1 MNSLQP
7 VMALLGQTERERD
20 ELAVLSQRA
29 AAAQRTA
36 AVQLDQLVTY
46 RREYEQRWAHQFRTD
61 GRMELVNCYRG
72 FMERLTQAVEQQRR
86 VALQAET
93 QLEEA
98 RLALRHGEIR
108 VASVRKLIER
118 RVADV
123 RVAVDRR
130 EQKATDEFAARA
142 AWNLRATDGLAG
154 AL

>member
-7 VMALLGQTERERD
+7 VMTLLGQTERERD
-20 ELAVLSQRA
+20 ELAADCQRA
-29 AAAQRTA
+29 SVAQRTA
-36 AVQLDQLVTY
+36 SVQLEQLVTY
-46 RREYEQRWAHQFRTD
+46 RREYEERWAHQFRTD

-86 VALQAET
+86 VAVQAGAE
-93 QLEEA
+93 LEQA
-98 RLALRHGEIR
+98 QLALREGEIR

-130 EQKATDEFAARA
+130 EQKASDEFASRA
-142 AWNLRATDGLAG
+142 AWMQRTNGLAG

>member
-7 VMALLGQTERERD
+7 VMTLLGQAERERD
-20 ELAVLSQRA
+20 ELAVACQRVT
-29 AAAQRTA
+29 AAQRTA
-36 AVQLDQLVTY
+36 AMQLEQLVTY
-46 RREYEQRWAHQFRTD
+46 RREYEKRWAHQFRTD

-86 VALQAET
+86 VAMQADAEFE
-93 QLEEA
+93 QA
-98 RLALRHGEIR
+98 KLALRDGEIR

-130 EQKATDEFAARA
+130 EQKASDEFASRA
-142 AWNLRATDGLAG
+142 TWNLQGAGGLAG

>member
-98 RLALRHGEIR
+98 QLALRDGEIR

-142 AWNLRATDGLAG
+142 AWNLRATGGLAG

>member
-7 VMALLGQTERERD
+7 VMTLLGQTERERD
-20 ELAVLSQRA
+20 ELAAGCQRA
-29 AAAQRTA
+29 ATAQRTA
-36 AVQLDQLVTY
+36 AAQLEQLVVY
-46 RREYEQRWAHQFRTD
+46 RREYEQRWANNFRTD

-86 VALQAET
+86 VTAQAEAE
-93 QLEEA
+93 LEQA
-98 RLALRHGEIR
+98 RLALRDSEIR

-142 AWNLRATDGLAG
+142 AWNLQGAGGWAG

>member
-1 MNSLQP
+1 
-7 VMALLGQTERERD
+7 
-20 ELAVLSQRA
+20 
-29 AAAQRTA
+29 
-36 AVQLDQLVTY
+36 LVTY

-86 VALQAET
+86 VAMQTEI

-98 RLALRHGEIR
+98 QLALRDGEIR

-142 AWNLRATDGLAG
+142 AWNVRATDGLAG

>member
-7 VMALLGQTERERD
+7 VMTLLGQTERERD
-20 ELAVLSQRA
+20 ELAADCQRA
-29 AAAQRTA
+29 SVAQRTA
-36 AVQLDQLVTY
+36 SVQLEQLVTY
-46 RREYEQRWAHQFRTD
+46 RREYEERWAHQFRTD

-86 VALQAET
+86 VAVQAGAE
-93 QLEEA
+93 LEQA
-98 RLALRHGEIR
+98 QLALREGEIR

-130 EQKATDEFAARA
+130 EQKASDEFASRA
-142 AWNLRATDGLAG
+142 AWMQRTAGLAG

>member
-1 MNSLQP
+1 MMNSLQP
-7 VMALLGQTERERD
+7 VMTLLGQAERERD
-20 ELAVLSQRA
+20 ELAVDCQRA
-29 AAAQRTA
+29 AAAQRSA
-36 AVQLDQLVTY
+36 AAQLEQLVTY
-46 RREYEQRWAHQFRTD
+46 RREYEKRWAHQFRTD

-86 VALQAET
+86 VVIQADAEFE
-93 QLEEA
+93 QA
-98 RLALRHGEIR
+98 RLALRDGEIR

-130 EQKATDEFAARA
+130 EQKASDEFASRA
-142 AWNLRATDGLAG
+142 AWMQGANGLAG

>member
-7 VMALLGQTERERD
+7 VMTLLGQTERERD
-20 ELAVLSQRA
+20 ELAADCQRA
-29 AAAQRTA
+29 SVAQRTA
-36 AVQLDQLVTY
+36 SVQLEQLVTY
-46 RREYEQRWAHQFRTD
+46 RREYEERWAHQFRTD

-86 VALQAET
+86 VAVQAGAE
-93 QLEEA
+93 LEQA
-98 RLALRHGEIR
+98 QLALREGEIR

-130 EQKATDEFAARA
+130 EQKASDEFASRA
-142 AWNLRATDGLAG
+142 AWMQRTTGLAG